1 MPSRFQEHFEIPQQD
16 LFFCH
21 RDYTDVDQDD
31 LYRRQ
36 SLSNTIGSTTSTA
49 SINYTSS
56 PSYSNRQ
63 CSLKRQSRVKTRRN
77 TNGGSSSL
85 TSSASNNSIIGWC
98 LKAKSKIIKLRHD

>member
-21 RDYTDVDQDD
+21 QDYSDVDQDD
-31 LYRRQ
+31 LYRR
-36 SLSNTIGSTTSTA
+36 STTSTT
-49 SINYTSS
+49 SLNYTLS
-56 PSYSNRQ
+56 PSSSNGQ

-85 TSSASNNSIIGWC
+85 TSSVSNNSIIGWC